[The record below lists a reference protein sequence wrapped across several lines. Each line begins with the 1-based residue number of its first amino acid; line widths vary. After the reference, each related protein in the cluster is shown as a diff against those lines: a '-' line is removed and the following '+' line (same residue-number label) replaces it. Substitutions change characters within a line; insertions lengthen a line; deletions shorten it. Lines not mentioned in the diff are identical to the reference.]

1 MPDPAPPNDRNK
13 LARTPTPA
21 GASPA
26 PTTAPAS
33 GGGETPVTSVA
44 PKPIDTG
51 AVPAAPHY
59 GGYRVVREI
68 GRGGM
73 GVVLEAEDAG
83 LGRRVA
89 VKVMNASVAVHT
101 VSRERFLREARAA
114 ATVRHDNVVTIHQV
128 GEQDGVPFFVMPL
141 LEGEPLSRRLGHGP
155 LPPDEVV
162 RLGREIASGLA
173 AAHAAGL
180 VHRDVKPANL
190 WLEAPDGRV
199 KILDFGLARLTSGGD
214 QITESGAVLGTPD
227 YMAPEQAEGGF
238 VDHRADLFS
247 LGAVL
252 YHAATGGKPF
262 RGATTL
268 AVLKAVSEHTPPHAR
283 AVNPDVPGALADVLA
298 RLLAKK
304 PDDRFQTAAEVLA
317 ALAAC
322 AAGAGPRHLP
332 TTVSLA
338 PAPVRPRRWRWAA
351 LVAGAILAVGGA
363 ILLRSCVFA
372 EKGGGPGGGAVVSR
386 GQVDATA
393 WRDGRW
399 VPLLN
404 PAALPIKTGDHFKV
418 SVQVDA
424 PSYLYVFWIE
434 PDGEASP
441 LYPWSDVR
449 WGTRLAAEKPVT
461 HLSLPGTDDF
471 TPDPKRPLVGVTTI
485 VAFASPEP
493 LRLSDAEFQKWFEGL
508 PRIERAKNDTRAVV
522 WFDNYAPPREDRS
535 RAPKV
540 IGSIDPYERW
550 QLELRKRVGAAAPF
564 QTSLSFAQ
572 GENK

>member
-1 MPDPAPPNDRNK
+1 
-13 LARTPTPA
+13 
-21 GASPA
+21 
-26 PTTAPAS
+26 
-33 GGGETPVTSVA
+33 VTSIA
-44 PKPIDTG
+44 PKPG
-51 AVPAAPHY
+51 AAGSVPAAPHF
-59 GGYRVVREI
+59 GGYRIVREI

-73 GVVLEAEDAG
+73 GVVFEAEDAG

-89 VKVMNASVAVHT
+89 LKVMNANIAVHN

-114 ATVRHDNVVTIHQV
+114 ATVRHDNVVTVHQV

-141 LEGEPLSRRLGHGP
+141 LAGEPLSQRLGHGLLSP
-155 LPPDEVV
+155 NEVV
-162 RLGREIASGLA
+162 RLGIEIASGLA

-190 WLEAPDGRV
+190 WLESPNDRV
-199 KILDFGLARLTSGGD
+199 KLLDFGLVRLTSGGD
-214 QITESGAVLGTPD
+214 PLTESGALMGTPD
-227 YMAPEQAEGGF
+227 YMSPEQAEGGF
-238 VDHRADLFS
+238 VDHRTDLFS

-268 AVLKAVSEHTPPHAR
+268 AVLKAVAGQAPPPACM
-283 AVNPDVPGALADVLA
+283 VNPGVPAVLSEVIE

-304 PDDRFQTAAEVLA
+304 PEDRFQTAAEVIA
-317 ALAAC
+317 ALNAC
-322 AAGAGPRHLP
+322 AAGAVAQNLS

-338 PAPVRPRRWRWAA
+338 PLPVRVRTRRWQWVALAA
-351 LVAGAILAVGGA
+351 GVILAVGTA
-363 ILLRSCVFA
+363 VVLRSCVFGEHRGA
-372 EKGGGPGGGAVVSR
+372 PGGSTVVSR

-418 SVQVDA
+418 SVQVDSPA
-424 PSYLYVFWIE
+424 YLYVFWIE
-434 PDGEASP
+434 PDGEATP
-441 LYPWSDVR
+441 LYSWNPAR
-449 WGTRLAAEKPVT
+449 WGGRPVTEKPVA
-461 HLSLPGTDDF
+461 HLSLPDGGDF

-522 WFDNYAPPREDRS
+522 WFDNYAPPREDRA

-550 QLELRKRVGAAAPF
+550 QLELKKRVGGAAPF

-572 GENK
+572 GEDK